1 MNDTSYYF
9 LPWVRY
15 GLLKND
21 KNMPVLG
28 ENAFQGG
35 LSFPERAKITVDL
48 KLNDKPVEVNDLSL
62 FGPGDVVGID
72 SREVV
77 RTEPR
82 HLTAD
87 FLPHLFP
94 FIEFDRPDFPWLFT
108 PGKPDGNDC
117 LLPWIVLAVLRKENG
132 KIITDP
138 AKSSPE
144 LECDI
149 KELPDLNESWAW
161 AHAQYIG
168 ASAASQDHISNELAN
183 KPFQNVS
190 RLICPRK
197 LQANDHY
204 MACVLPAFK
213 VIKGADQTG
222 QLAPAWKLSDSG
234 IIRLPV
240 YYHWE
245 FSTAMEGDFESF
257 IKRLKMPGEL
267 DKKVQ
272 ETFFRRMD
280 ISSLFDDEPAQAVTL
295 DIISALELET
305 SNEPDSEDKDVLEYI
320 ENKLGQRIAGS
331 QSPSD
336 NVPLPAYGS
345 RHVKTDMP
353 GIPSP
358 DGAGLP
364 PWYKKLNTD
373 PRYRVVAALGT
384 QIIQRQQE
392 QLMAA
397 AWEQASGWRAANQLI
412 RQKQLA
418 ENVSISI
425 FKRLGRLSD
434 ATFMQITEPV
444 AKAVD
449 YHLHS
454 GEKKAAAFQ
463 KTKQVVTDLAENQLE
478 KVLVSASCRRLLRSQ
493 GHLFG
498 GGLAL
503 GEQQL
508 QQKKPKIS
516 RVTAAVGSSEKR
528 EEVLV
533 TSPASVVIPWIIA
546 SYYPVFVVQAQPV
559 LPEPQQEL
567 IDTVKKTRL
576 ENIRPDLT
584 FREDIRARLEL
595 PQSGLKDS
603 RQRKLDKIPAAA
615 EDQKP
620 FELLSNDSLS
630 FPQPMYEPLRDLF
643 QEMLIPGLDQIPNNS
658 LVILK
663 TNAAFIEAYLVGLN
677 HEMSRELLW
686 REYPTHLGKTYFRK
700 FWDDRGSGKPAQ
712 DDISE
717 IQDWEGSL
725 GENMAPDR
733 GELWVLLIK
742 GDLLTRYPNT
752 IIYAREKGNKGNPQ
766 YQFPVLRVSPIPGVT
781 LLGFSVDLEANAANW
796 SFILEEHP
804 TETRFGLDIV
814 RDEKEFLT
822 TWRNLIWDDVPLR
835 DDGSG
840 YIYLKPDTKTEPKTD
855 AAKKYITLDSADLP
869 RAFWARNS
877 AHLAYI
883 TLQKPFRY
891 IISSSEWFVK

>member
-1 MNDTSYYF
+1 MSDTSYYF

-21 KNMPVLG
+21 KGMPVLG

-35 LSFPERAKITVDL
+35 LSLPERAKITVNL
-48 KLNDKPVEVNDLSL
+48 NLNDQPVKVNDLSL
-62 FGPGDVVGID
+62 FGPGDVSGID
-72 SREVV
+72 SREIV
-77 RTEPR
+77 RTEPQ
-82 HLTAD
+82 HLTPD
-87 FLPHLFP
+87 FLPNLFP

-117 LLPWIVLAVLRKENG
+117 LLPWIVLVVLRKDNG

-204 MACVLPAFK
+204 MACVVPAFK
-213 VIKGADQTG
+213 VIESVDQDGVKSG

-267 DKKVQ
+267 DIKVQ
-272 ETFFRRMD
+272 ESFFRSMD
-280 ISSLFDDEPAQAVTL
+280 VSSLLANEPAQAVTL

-305 SNEPDSEDKDVLEYI
+305 TINKSDLIPKDVEDVEDALKE
-320 ENKLGQRIAGS
+320 RIADS
-331 QSPSD
+331 LSPSD
-336 NVPLPAYGS
+336 NVPLPVYGS
-345 RHVKTDMP
+345 WHVKKDVP
-353 GIPSP
+353 AIPSL
-358 DGAGLP
+358 DNAGLP

-373 PRYRVVAALGT
+373 PRYRVAAALGT
-384 QIIQRQQE
+384 QVVQRQQE
-392 QLMAA
+392 RWMAE
-397 AWEQASGWRAANQLI
+397 AWEQASGWQAANQLI

-418 ENVSISI
+418 ENVSNSI

-434 ATFMQITEPV
+434 ATFMQITEPI

-454 GEKKAAAFQ
+454 VEKKAAALQ
-463 KTKQVVTDLAENQLE
+463 ETKRTPTDLAENQLE

-493 GHLFG
+493 GHLFSR
-498 GGLAL
+498 GLGL
-503 GEQQL
+503 DEQPL

-516 RVTAAVGSSEKR
+516 RVSAAVGTNQKR
-528 EEVLV
+528 EETLV
-533 TSPASVVIPWIIA
+533 TSPVSVVIPWIIA
-546 SYYPVFVVQAQPV
+546 SYYPVFVLQAQPV
-559 LPEPQQEL
+559 LPEPPQEL
-567 IDTVKKTRL
+567 IEVKKNRL
-576 ENIRPDLT
+576 DNIRPDLT
-584 FREDIRARLEL
+584 FREEMRARLEL
-595 PQSGLKDS
+595 PESGLKDS
-603 RQRKLDKIPAAA
+603 RQRKLDKAPSAA

-620 FELLSNDSLS
+620 LELLSNDSLS

-643 QEMLIPGLDQIPNNS
+643 QEMLIPGLDQIPNNA
-658 LVILK
+658 LAILK

-686 REYPTHLGKTYFRK
+686 REFPTHLGKTYFRK

-717 IQDWEGSL
+717 IQDWVGGL
-725 GENMAPDR
+725 GKNMAPDR
-733 GELWVLLIK
+733 GELWILLIK
-742 GDLLTRYPNT
+742 GDLLMRYPNT
-752 IIYAREKGNKGNPQ
+752 IIYAQKTGDTKYE
-766 YQFPVLRVSPIPGVT
+766 FPVLRVSPVPGVT
-781 LLGFSVDLEANAANW
+781 LLGFSIDQKANVANW

-814 RDEKEFLT
+814 RGENESLS
-822 TWRNLIWDDVPLR
+822 TWRDLIWEDVPLR
-835 DDGSG
+835 NDGSG
-840 YIYLKPDTKTEPKTD
+840 YIYLKPDPVSD
-855 AAKKYITLDSADLP
+855 AAKKLATVDQTKAT
-869 RAFWARNS
+869 WARNS
-877 AHLAYI
+877 AHMAYI
-883 TLQKPFRY
+883 ALQKPYR
-891 IISSSEWFVK
+891 IIIPSGQWFV

>member
-1 MNDTSYYF
+1 M
-9 LPWVRY
+9 
-15 GLLKND
+15 
-21 KNMPVLG
+21 
-28 ENAFQGG
+28 
-35 LSFPERAKITVDL
+35 
-48 KLNDKPVEVNDLSL
+48 
-62 FGPGDVVGID
+62 
-72 SREVV
+72 
-77 RTEPR
+77 
-82 HLTAD
+82 
-87 FLPHLFP
+87 
-94 FIEFDRPDFPWLFT
+94 
-108 PGKPDGNDC
+108 
-117 LLPWIVLAVLRKENG
+117 VLRKENG

-161 AHAQYIG
+161 AHAQYVG
-168 ASAASQDHISNELAN
+168 ASGASQEHIPGELAA
-183 KPFQNVS
+183 KPLQNVS

-204 MACVLPAFK
+204 MACVVPAFK
-213 VIKGADQTG
+213 VIEGADQNG

-234 IIRLPV
+234 MIRLPV

-245 FSTAMEGDFESF
+245 FSTAMEGDFKSF
-257 IKRLKMPGEL
+257 VKRLKMPGEL

-280 ISSLFDDEPAQAVTL
+280 ISSLFDKKPDPAVTL

-305 SNEPDSEDKDVLEYI
+305 SNEPDSEDKDVLENI
-320 ENKLGQRIAGS
+320 GDKIGKRIDGS

-336 NVPLPAYGS
+336 NVPLPVYGS
-345 RHVKTDMP
+345 WHVKKDVP
-353 GIPSP
+353 SIPSL
-358 DGAGLP
+358 DDAGLP
-364 PWYKKLNTD
+364 FWYEQLNTD
-373 PRYRVVAALGT
+373 PRYRVAAALGT
-384 QIIQRQQE
+384 QVIQRQQE

-397 AWEQASGWRAANQLI
+397 AWEQAGGWQAANQLI

-418 ENVSISI
+418 ENVSNSI

-454 GEKKAAAFQ
+454 GEKKSAASQ
-463 KTKQVVTDLAENQLE
+463 KTKRVATELAENQLE

-503 GEQQL
+503 GEQKL
-508 QQKKPKIS
+508 QQKSPKIS
-516 RVTAAVGSSEKR
+516 RITAAVGSPEKR

-533 TSPASVVIPWIIA
+533 TSPVSVVIPWIIA

-576 ENIRPDLT
+576 ENIRPNLT
-584 FREDIRARLEL
+584 FREDIQARLEL

-603 RQRKLDKIPAAA
+603 RQRKLDKAPSNA

-620 FELLSNDSLS
+620 LELRSKDSLS
-630 FPQPMYEPLRDLF
+630 FPQPMCEPLRDLF
-643 QEMLIPGLDQIPNNS
+643 QEMLIPGVDQIPNNS
-658 LVILK
+658 LVTLK

-700 FWDDRGSGKPAQ
+700 FWDDRGSDKPVQ
-712 DDISE
+712 HDISE
-717 IQDWEGSL
+717 IHEWERGL
-725 GENMAPDR
+725 GENMVPGR

-742 GDLLTRYPNT
+742 GDLLMRYPNT
-752 IIYAREKGNKGNPQ
+752 IIYAQEKGNPE
-766 YQFPVLRVSPIPGVT
+766 YQFPVLRVSPVPGIT
-781 LLGFSVDLEANAANW
+781 LLGFSINMKSSGDNW
-796 SFILEEHP
+796 SFILEENP

-814 RDEKEFLT
+814 RNEKEFLT
-822 TWRNLIWDDVPLR
+822 TWCNLIWDDVPLR
-835 DDGSG
+835 DDDSG
-840 YIYLKPDTKTEPKTD
+840 YIYLKPDTKSEPKSD
-855 AAKKYITLDSADLP
+855 AAKKYITLDSANLLN
-869 RAFWARNS
+869 AFWARNS

-891 IISSSEWFVK
+891 IILSSEWFVK